1 MAPKRAPGVT
11 EKVKIRQAVLIDE
24 LRKLEWSPA
33 PHPAANAACHS
44 APPATS
50 ARACSQQ
57 LSKPH
62 HAQQRRW
69 HSDPEERQPP
79 RRTPGVTSHVEEEDR
94 QRKLR
99 PVEALKVL
107 LGLRP
112 RRRSFHKCLA
122 QQG

>member
-11 EKVKIRQAVLIDE
+11 EKVKIRQAVLIHE
-24 LRKLEWSPA
+24 LRKLERPPA
-33 PHPAANAACHS
+33 SHPTANTSHHS

-50 ARACSQQ
+50 ARGCS
-57 LSKPH
+57 PH

-79 RRTPGVTSHVEEEDR
+79 RGAPGVTSRTSHVEEEDK